1 MTVVMNTGSV
11 TYQLWDIQKIAQSFY
26 ASMFS
31 PVEQGGSN
39 SYTSQDNCEELMNYF
54 HFIM

>member
-39 SYTSQDNCEELMNYF
+39 SYTSQDNCE
-54 HFIM
+54 